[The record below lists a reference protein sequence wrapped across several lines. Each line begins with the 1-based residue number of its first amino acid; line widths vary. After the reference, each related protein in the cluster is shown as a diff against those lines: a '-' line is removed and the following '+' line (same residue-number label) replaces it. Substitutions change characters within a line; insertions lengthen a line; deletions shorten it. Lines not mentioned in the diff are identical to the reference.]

1 MTRVIF
7 AAAVFLHDLFEHRA
21 VRMQIG
27 VFLRIVTER
36 DAIAECDRAVRRR
49 FFAGNHGQKRRLA
62 DAVRTDDADGVAAT
76 QQKGDIFKNSAV
88 PIRRRQLL
96 HIQDAFRRAGR
107 RTK

>member
-7 AAAVFLHDLFEHRA
+7 AATVFLHDLFEHRA
-21 VRMQIG
+21 ARMQIG
-27 VFLRIVTER
+27 VFLRIVAER
-36 DAIAECDRAVRRR
+36 DAIAECDRAVRRC
-49 FFAGNHGQKRRLA
+49 FFASNHGQKRRLA

-76 QQKGDIFKNSAV
+76 QQKGNIFKNSAV